1 MTKELEE
8 RRQNDTHTHSVSVK
22 VMCVCRFFP
31 CRRASLSYSASTIFF
46 FIRSRQQSTLLGTRF
61 LKFPCTISCLAY
73 SSNTDTVDDDCN
85 VNAESDNAMA
95 DKALNDDTGSDTNA
109 ATDNDLNNHDVHSD
123 NAVDEALDND
133 NTDK

>member
-1 MTKELEE
+1 M
-8 RRQNDTHTHSVSVK
+8 THTHTVFQLKSCVSV
-22 VMCVCRFFP
+22 
-31 CRRASLSYSASTIFF
+31 ASSPAVELHCHILRPLFFF